1 MFTKFEI
8 HKRFYLLL
16 LLIIISN
23 CQLKDTRKTHGILFL
38 ENRSNKLEVNKSNKN
53 DAINIL
59 GNPHTKSFDKEN
71 DWIYFERVFVKGKY
85 HNLGKNILQSNNILY
100 LEFNKYGI
108 LVSKNFFNKDDIQK
122 MSFSEKITQND
133 LSKKSIVESFF
144 SSLKSKMYGKK

>member
-1 MFTKFEI
+1 MFIKFEI
-8 HKRFYLLL
+8 HKKFYLLL

-23 CQLKDTRKTHGILFL
+23 CQLKETRKTHGILFL
-38 ENRSNKLEVNKSNKN
+38 ENRANKLEVNKSNKN

-71 DWIYFERVFVKGKY
+71 EWIYFERVFVKGKY

-122 MSFSEKITQND
+122 MSFSEKITEND
-133 LSKKSIVESFF
+133 LSKKSVVESFF
-144 SSLKSKMYGKK
+144 SSLKEKMYRRK

>member
-38 ENRSNKLEVNKSNKN
+38 ENRANKLEVNKSNKN

-59 GNPHTKSFDKEN
+59 GNPHTKSFNKEN

-85 HNLGKNILQSNNILY
+85 HNLGKNILKSNNILY

>member
-1 MFTKFEI
+1 MFIKFEI
-8 HKRFYLLL
+8 HKKFYLLL
-16 LLIIISN
+16 LVIIISN
-23 CQLKDTRKTHGILFL
+23 CQLKETRKTHGILFL
-38 ENRSNKLEVNKSNKN
+38 ENRANKLEVNKSNKN

-85 HNLGKNILQSNNILY
+85 HNLGKNILKSNNILY

-144 SSLKSKMYGKK
+144 SSLKAKMYGIK

>member
-1 MFTKFEI
+1 MFDKFKI
-8 HKRFYLLL
+8 HKKFYLL
-16 LLIIISN
+16 LLIIILSN
-23 CQLKDTRKTHGILFL
+23 CQLKETRKNHGILFL
-38 ENRSNKLEVNKSNKN
+38 ENRANKLEINISNKN

-122 MSFSEKITQND
+122 MSFSEKITEND
-133 LSKKSIVESFF
+133 LSKKSVVESFF
-144 SSLKSKMYGKK
+144 SSLKEKMYRRK

>member
-38 ENRSNKLEVNKSNKN
+38 ENRANKLEVNKSNKN

>member
-38 ENRSNKLEVNKSNKN
+38 ENRANKLEVNKSNKN

-59 GNPHTKSFDKEN
+59 GSPHTKSFDKEN

-144 SSLKSKMYGKK
+144 SSLKAKMYGKK